1 MTMKK
6 FSPIHIAALLAG
18 ILLIVS
24 FSLRMN
30 TSVTFY
36 GFAENKET
44 QINMENPIE
53 VSRIHVT
60 TGQKV
65 KKGAILLDVF
75 SSILPVKI
83 NNATY
88 SIEELTTRY
97 SIWKTDLDGRI
108 AETTILLNEKRSK
121 FKAQIAEYYAQL
133 ENNKKLAN
141 TLKSIDLSNTSQ
153 QANSNP
159 ILIRIIALKEELK
172 FAVDILTTQINNLKT
187 ERFASNNPLLSRIKI
202 LEKELNYYQLKKE
215 KETILAPS
223 NGLIGTIHC
232 KEDEKIASFTPLVTF
247 YEESPTLVIGYI
259 HEDLLLKVKLQD
271 TITVFSTSRPDIQ
284 NTGIIK
290 TLGSRIVEIPPR
302 IRKIK
307 ELKTFGREVIIEI
320 PPDNPFLQK
329 EKVTLTLAQ

>member
-1 MTMKK
+1 MKK
-6 FSPIHIAALLAG
+6 FNLIYIVAAFAG
-18 ILLIVS
+18 IILVLS
-24 FSLRMN
+24 FSLKINN
-30 TSVTFY
+30 TVTFY

-65 KKGAILLDVF
+65 KKGDILLDVF

-83 NNATY
+83 NEATY
-88 SIEELTTRY
+88 SIEELKTRY
-97 SIWKTDLDGRI
+97 SMWKSDLDGRI
-108 AETTILLNEKRSK
+108 TESSILLNEKTSEIE
-121 FKAQIAEYYAQL
+121 FQIAQYHAQL
-133 ENNKKLAN
+133 DKNKKLASN
-141 TLKSIDLSNTSQ
+141 LKSIDLSNTEKSDIK
-153 QANSNP
+153 SP
-159 ILIRIIALKEELK
+159 ILLKIEALKEELK
-172 FAVDILTTQINNLKT
+172 YSRNIITTQINNLKR
-187 ERFASNNPLLSRIKI
+187 ERFAETNPMLSRIKI
-202 LEKELNYYQLKKE
+202 LEKELDYYTTKKE
-215 KETILAPS
+215 KETIVAPTD
-223 NGLIGTIHC
+223 GLIGNIHC
-232 KEDEKIASFTPLVTF
+232 KEDEKISSFTPLVTF

-259 HEDLLLKVKLQD
+259 HEDLLLKVNLQD
-271 TITVFSTSRPDIQ
+271 VVTVFSTSRPEIH

-329 EKVTLTLAQ
+329 EKVTLTLNQ